1 MSDFYRLTVTD
12 IDRDTRDATIVSL
25 RPTDQDRAA
34 FKFNAGQ
41 YLTFRR
47 DFDGKEARR
56 SYSICVQE
64 GADALRV
71 GVKKVAGGLFS
82 TYVNEKLNVGDT
94 LEAMAPAGKF
104 GELDAAV
111 GQPHYLCVSA
121 GSGITPVLS
130 IIKTRL
136 EAEPDARVTLVY
148 GNRSSASIMFREV
161 LEDLKNQYLG
171 RLNLVHV
178 LSREQQEID
187 LFNGRIDQDKCAQ
200 LFKHWVSVEHLTG
213 AFVCGPFGMMEA
225 VREALRTA
233 GVANEKIRLELFAA
247 DEGAA
252 RQRAAER
259 EVNAK
264 DDAPAHTAQISIN
277 GLTTSIEVQ
286 SQTETILD
294 AGLRA
299 GLELPFSCKGGVCST
314 CMAKLMEGEV
324 EMDANYALEDYEL
337 ARGYILCCQS
347 YPVTERVVVEYDQ

>member
-47 DFDGKEARR
+47 DFDGEEARR

-64 GADALRV
+64 GADSLRV

-161 LEDLKNQYLG
+161 LET
-171 RLNLVHV
+171 
-178 LSREQQEID
+178 SRT
-187 LFNGRIDQDKCAQ
+187 NT
-200 LFKHWVSVEHLTG
+200 W
-213 AFVCGPFGMMEA
+213 
-225 VREALRTA
+225 
-233 GVANEKIRLELFAA
+233 GV
-247 DEGAA
+247 
-252 RQRAAER
+252 
-259 EVNAK
+259 
-264 DDAPAHTAQISIN
+264 
-277 GLTTSIEVQ
+277 
-286 SQTETILD
+286 
-294 AGLRA
+294 
-299 GLELPFSCKGGVCST
+299 
-314 CMAKLMEGEV
+314 
-324 EMDANYALEDYEL
+324 
-337 ARGYILCCQS
+337 
-347 YPVTERVVVEYDQ
+347 